1 MPVCRL
7 KNGAPVSTCLIPELF
22 TRPQPFPPL
31 FPLTASAHNSRH
43 RPKSFGPF
51 CNLTHT
57 HLPPSFLHSHT
68 VFVQP
73 PCYCPPQGLL
83 AHAPQAA
90 FYPVPVCVSLSFVLL
105 PLCCGLPTCMASR
118 APDLIHG
125 TPCFFALLQACCAA
139 YACVIANASERQDVS
154 PAMYQLARRCR
165 RQWVWHGGTQFGSV
179 QQWAAGS
186 VYMQELRTATINS
199 RHEHQQSRAAMRISC
214 ASARLPIASSS
225 CESFRCFFS
234 SCCSAKDGSSADGG
248 DGRAGVE

>member
-1 MPVCRL
+1 M
-7 KNGAPVSTCLIPELF
+7 
-22 TRPQPFPPL
+22 
-31 FPLTASAHNSRH
+31 
-43 RPKSFGPF
+43 
-51 CNLTHT
+51 
-57 HLPPSFLHSHT
+57 
-68 VFVQP
+68 FVQP

-83 AHAPQAA
+83 THALKPLSTLSPFANRRRSSY
-90 FYPVPVCVSLSFVLL
+90 YPFVVA
-105 PLCCGLPTCMASR
+105 CPTFMASR

-125 TPCFFALLQACCAA
+125 TPCFCVLLQACCAA
-139 YACVIANASERQDVS
+139 YACVIANATDRQDVT

-165 RQWVWHGGTQFGSV
+165 RQWGWHGGTQFGSV
-179 QQWAAGS
+179 QQWGDGS
-186 VYMQELRTATINS
+186 VYTQELRTATINS